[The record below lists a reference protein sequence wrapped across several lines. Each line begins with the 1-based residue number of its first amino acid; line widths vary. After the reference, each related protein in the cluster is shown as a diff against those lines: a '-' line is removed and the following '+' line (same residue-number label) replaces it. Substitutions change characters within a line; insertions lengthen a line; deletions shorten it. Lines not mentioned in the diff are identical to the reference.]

1 MMTKALDRSET
12 ETEFENE
19 QDKIFIEMPIPRTLS
34 EIGFLQAEK
43 DIREGKQGTGS
54 TLYGIVTGMKSDMSG
69 ASEQPRI
76 LEAKDEAEDDEGPS
90 EVVDESQEE
99 VLEVEQV
106 WVHPKDRP
114 TVTKEER
121 KANQKLVKEQQVR
134 PLSQE
139 FFVLERCLKEFI
151 IMES

>member
-1 MMTKALDRSET
+1 MMTKALERSET

-76 LEAKDEAEDDEGPS
+76 LEEKDEAEDVEGDERTS
-90 EVVDESQEE
+90 EIEEPLEE

-106 WVHPKDRP
+106 WIHPKDRP

-121 KANQKLVKEQQVR
+121 KANQKLVKEQQVNL
-134 PLSQE
+134 LSHK
-139 FFVLERCLKEFI
+139 L
-151 IMES
+151 

>member
-1 MMTKALDRSET
+1 MMTKALDRSEA

-69 ASEQPRI
+69 TGKQNYSKIRYEKWRFHLIQMI
-76 LEAKDEAEDDEGPS
+76 
-90 EVVDESQEE
+90 
-99 VLEVEQV
+99 
-106 WVHPKDRP
+106 
-114 TVTKEER
+114 
-121 KANQKLVKEQQVR
+121 
-134 PLSQE
+134 
-139 FFVLERCLKEFI
+139 FI
-151 IMES
+151 FHENSTL

>member
-76 LEAKDEAEDDEGPS
+76 LEAKDEAEGDEGQS
-90 EVVDESQEE
+90 EVVEEAQEE

-121 KANQKLVKEQQVR
+121 KANQKLVKEQQVS
-134 PLSQE
+134 PLSHN
-139 FFVLERCLKEFI
+139 
-151 IMES
+151 

>member
-1 MMTKALDRSET
+1 MMTKALERSET

-76 LEAKDEAEDDEGPS
+76 LEEKDEAEDVEGDERTS
-90 EVVDESQEE
+90 EIEEPLEE

-106 WVHPKDRP
+106 WIHPKDRP

-121 KANQKLVKEQQVR
+121 KANQKLVKEQQVN
-134 PLSQE
+134 L
-139 FFVLERCLKEFI
+139 LDHKI
-151 IMES
+151 